1 MVEFFV
7 LFQFMYRC
15 FVLNAVIYFYRGV
28 VVKFVLRA
36 VWCMFNQIAFGERLR
51 GYRKA
56 KNFTQ
61 EELAAKINVSGQ
73 AVSKWEK
80 GECLPDVYN
89 LKLLARL
96 YRVSI
101 DNLLDAEDEGA
112 EKVVETIDI
121 GGAVFEIVEKSET
134 ILAGKI
140 VYENE
145 TTEIDQALEAFDEGQ
160 RRLAFEAV
168 SDPVL
173 PICDI
178 HLSINFWKHGH
189 RRGMGFM
196 RETTAEKQAEGVD
209 VFKMPASLFIRAYTD
224 KNTARLM
231 TRKDCEIW
239 ELFAYIR
246 NYFMPAHGFEMAE
259 NGAQEMEVFDTDAHT
274 TGYAYMPVL
283 RVE

>member
-1 MVEFFV
+1 M
-7 LFQFMYRC
+7 LD
-15 FVLNAVIYFYRGV
+15 
-28 VVKFVLRA
+28 
-36 VWCMFNQIAFGERLR
+36 QIAFGERLKNH
-51 GYRKA
+51 RKA
-56 KNFTQ
+56 KSLTQ
-61 EELAAKINVSGQ
+61 EEAAEKLGVSAQ

-80 GECLPDVYN
+80 GDCLPDVYN

-101 DNLLDAEDEGA
+101 DNLLDVENEGT
-112 EKVVETIDI
+112 EKVVETIRI

-140 VYENE
+140 IYENE
-145 TTEIDQALEAFDEGQ
+145 TIDISQALDNFDENQ
-160 RRLAFEAV
+160 RQIAFKSV
-168 SDPVL
+168 IDPVL
-173 PICDI
+173 PVCDI

-196 RETTAEKQAEGVD
+196 RETTAEKQPQEVD

-224 KNTARLM
+224 KNTAQLM
-231 TRKDCEIW
+231 TKQQCEIW

-246 NYFMPAHGFEMAE
+246 NYFMPTHGFKMAG
-259 NGAQEMEVFDTDAHT
+259 NGAQEMEVFDTAEHT

-283 RVE
+283 RI